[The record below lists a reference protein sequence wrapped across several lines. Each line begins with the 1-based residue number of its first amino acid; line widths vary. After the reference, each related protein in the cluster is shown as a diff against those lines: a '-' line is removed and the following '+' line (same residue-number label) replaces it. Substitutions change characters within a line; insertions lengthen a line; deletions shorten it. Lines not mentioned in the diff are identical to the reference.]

1 VGVVALTVDLRGA
14 LGVFGGTFDPIHVAH
29 LAVAEAARDAVGL
42 ERVLFVPA
50 GEPPHKAGR
59 PISPA
64 DQRYAMVAAAI
75 AGNDGFELSRME
87 LDRSGPSYTVDTLR
101 DLRAARI
108 AAGAAPTLAL
118 VLSAEAFVELPTWH
132 RPEQVL
138 ELAALVVAPRD
149 GYPEAAPDFLERHFP
164 GVAARAVFLD
174 GPRMRL
180 SASDL
185 RARAA
190 AGRSLRYL
198 VPDAVAAYIGDHAL
212 YQDPR
217 RMDRT

>member
-1 VGVVALTVDLRGA
+1 MGGDALTVDLRGA

-59 PISPA
+59 PISLA
-64 DQRYAMVAAAI
+64 DHRLAMVAAAI
-75 AGNDGFELSRME
+75 AGNEGFELSRME
-87 LDRSGPSYTVDTLR
+87 LDRDGPSYTVDTLL

-108 AAGAAPTLAL
+108 GAGAAPTLAL

-132 RPEQVL
+132 QPERVL

-164 GVAARAVFLD
+164 GVEARAVFLD
-174 GPRMRL
+174 GPRLRL

-190 AGRSLRYL
+190 AGRSIRYL

-217 RMDRT
+217 RIDRT